1 MPFED
6 TKILGPLVDHK
17 LIWWD
22 AVIPRNKANHART
35 PLYIILYCQP
45 NHTEWV
51 FRMFEAHRATLF
63 DPPFF
68 NPACRYHNP
77 YSNKSSASITSNSF
91 SSTGSPAGASAD
103 TLEQTRRDI
112 AQLLDS
118 IPPNDDDDT
127 TNHHQQQQQ
136 QQQQQQHTSDDNQ
149 QENKMI
155 DGLLVPLLPHQHR
168 GVKWMLDR
176 ENNESSSGGI
186 LADVSANAWVYNKSC
201 LLMYDFMLRM

>member
-1 MPFED
+1 
-6 TKILGPLVDHK
+6 
-17 LIWWD
+17 
-22 AVIPRNKANHART
+22 
-35 PLYIILYCQP
+35 
-45 NHTEWV
+45 
-51 FRMFEAHRATLF
+51 MFEAHRASLF

-77 YSNKSSASITSNSF
+77 FSNKSSASISSSSF
-91 SSTGSPAGASAD
+91 SSTGSPAGSSMD

-118 IPPNDDDDT
+118 IPADEDDSNT
-127 TNHHQQQQQ
+127 QQQPQQEQQQQQ
-136 QQQQQQHTSDDNQ
+136 QLSSQDTS
-149 QENKMI
+149 QEGNNMI

-186 LADVSANAWVYNKSC
+186 LADVSGNGVAIVASHVY
-201 LLMYDFMLRM
+201 

>member
-1 MPFED
+1 
-6 TKILGPLVDHK
+6 
-17 LIWWD
+17 
-22 AVIPRNKANHART
+22 
-35 PLYIILYCQP
+35 
-45 NHTEWV
+45 
-51 FRMFEAHRATLF
+51 MFEAHRASLF

-77 YSNKSSASITSNSF
+77 FSNKSSASISSSSF
-91 SSTGSPAGASAD
+91 SSTGTPASTSMD

-118 IPPNDDDDT
+118 IPANDDDS
-127 TNHHQQQQQ
+127 NNQQPHEQQEQQQQQ
-136 QQQQQQHTSDDNQ
+136 QQLTSQDNN
-149 QENKMI
+149 QENNNMI

-186 LADVSANAWVYNKSC
+186 LADVSGDAWIQKQAMFTNMISYLGCKWISSY
-201 LLMYDFMLRM
+201 MGSR